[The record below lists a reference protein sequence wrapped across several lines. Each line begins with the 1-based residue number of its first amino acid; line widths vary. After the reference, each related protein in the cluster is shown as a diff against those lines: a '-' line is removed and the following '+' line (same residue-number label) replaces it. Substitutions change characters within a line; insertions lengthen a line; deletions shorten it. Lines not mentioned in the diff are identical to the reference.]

1 MANIRRY
8 IPTQL
13 RTECWEFKKKKRFVD
28 VEVIG
33 VIFYRGIQNV
43 SSVQWRDRF
52 IDGNADEL
60 TEGFKTS
67 APYGDM
73 TDSPMKIPTESPT
86 DSKWQHRMVTC
97 PVCRQISRRLHRQNN
112 PSRKSS
118 AKVNISPQ
126 TRPYPPLFLLLLP
139 HLNSPQLQ
147 TTNAPPK
154 KKSPSSQHN
163 KSYILKSSC
172 HSIRV
177 LIYRRIFISFCK

>member
-86 DSKWQHRMVTC
+86 DSKWQHRMVRALFADRLADGFTD
-97 PVCRQISRRLHRQNN
+97 RIIRRGSRRQKLIY
-112 PSRKSS
+112 PLKLDPILPYFSFFFL
-118 AKVNISPQ
+118 IS
-126 TRPYPPLFLLLLP
+126 TLR
-139 HLNSPQLQ
+139 
-147 TTNAPPK
+147 PPK

-163 KSYILKSSC
+163 KSYIFKSSC